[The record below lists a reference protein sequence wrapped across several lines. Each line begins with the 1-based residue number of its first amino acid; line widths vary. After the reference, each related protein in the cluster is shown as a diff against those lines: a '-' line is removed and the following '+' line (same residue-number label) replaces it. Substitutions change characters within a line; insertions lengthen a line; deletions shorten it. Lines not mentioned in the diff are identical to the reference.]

1 MTEFLEETG
10 FTIEQATGQDDEI
23 PIAFIAA
30 HPYEH
35 GRPFVTDEEFIN
47 LPTQIHAFH
56 KLYME
61 CLKAGQYKFGVKY
74 RHHDFFH
81 VDDDFWID
89 FEDVHAIY
97 YRDTLHIS
105 LVSCWIL

>member
-1 MTEFLEETG
+1 
-10 FTIEQATGQDDEI
+10 
-23 PIAFIAA
+23 
-30 HPYEH
+30 
-35 GRPFVTDEEFIN
+35 
-47 LPTQIHAFH
+47 
-56 KLYME
+56 
-61 CLKAGQYKFGVKY
+61 VKY